1 MRFIL
6 LIVQQD
12 RPHDR
17 ATHFLTRSVEMNGMK
32 CLRGS
37 LFVFSMAII
46 IAGWNVVAKAGIFDA
61 CKPVQEVPP
70 PCEPSKK
77 VPVCERVKPVP
88 PPCEPVKVCEP
99 VKTFDQCGEKYPIAA
114 AVHHI
119 AYVLTTPLR
128 NIINRRYETYNVEYT
143 NTPTTTSPSETAPLP
158 ASQLPSPPKATP
170 EPPTIDKA

>member
-17 ATHFLTRSVEMNGMK
+17 ATHYLTRSVEMNGMK

-37 LFVFSMAII
+37 LFVFGMAII

-61 CKPVQEVPP
+61 CKPVQE
-70 PCEPSKK
+70 
-77 VPVCERVKPVP
+77 VP

>member
-1 MRFIL
+1 
-6 LIVQQD
+6 
-12 RPHDR
+12 
-17 ATHFLTRSVEMNGMK
+17 MNGMK

-37 LFVFSMAII
+37 LFVFSMAIV
-46 IAGWNVVAKAGIFDA
+46 IAGWNVVAKAGILDA
-61 CKPVQEVPP
+61 CKPAQEVPP
-70 PCEPSKK
+70 PCEPAKK
-77 VPVCERVKPVP
+77 VPVCERVKPVPPPCKPVKVCEAVKPVP

-99 VKTFDQCGEKYPIAA
+99 VKTCDQCGEKYPIAA

-128 NIINRRYETYNVEYT
+128 NVINRRYETYDVEYT

-158 ASQLPSPPKATP
+158 ASQLPSPPKAAP